1 MGEDPVL
8 EINRGAM
15 NTEINPFEAKDR
27 IKVLLAEPSNGMV
40 DSIAHDNRLDQYIE
54 FGRLESKG
62 KFKFF
67 TGNTGR
73 TQINY
78 ARETMANEAIRL
90 GMDYLFMIDDDM
102 IAPRR
107 CFERIFETMI
117 KEKAD
122 IVAPICTQR
131 VPPFKPVMYKHD
143 WLETVEGK
151 KLHNTFIEEY
161 APDTVVKVDGI
172 GFGVVLISV
181 PFLARIKS
189 VMPKGMF
196 FSNTDVGED
205 IWFCIN
211 ARRLLNAHIVVDTSV
226 KVGHLRHPE
235 MASEWD
241 WVKATGKQEKFSSVY
256 DKDGAYVCKQQAVVA

>member
-1 MGEDPVL
+1 MTDT
-8 EINRGAM
+8 NRQ
-15 NTEINPFEAKDR
+15 NPFESKER

-54 FGRLESKG
+54 FGKLEGKG
-62 KFKFF
+62 KFQFF

-73 TQINY
+73 TQVNY
-78 ARETMANEAIRL
+78 ARETMASEAIRL

-107 CFERIFETMI
+107 CFERVFDTLI

-122 IVAPICTQR
+122 IAAPICTQR
-131 VPPFKPVMYKHD
+131 ISPFKPVLYKHTWID
-143 WLETVEGK
+143 APDGK
-151 KLHNTFIEEY
+151 KLQNEFIEEY
-161 APDTVVKVDGI
+161 EPNSVVEVDGI

-181 PFLARIKS
+181 PFLEKLS
-189 VMPKGMF
+189 KKMPLGMF
-196 FSNTDVGED
+196 FSNTNVGED

-211 ARRLLNAHIVVDTSV
+211 AKRSLNAKIVVDTSV

-235 MASEWD
+235 IATEWE
-241 WVKATGKQEKFSSVY
+241 WVKATKQEEKFSSVY
-256 DKDGAYVCKQQAVVA
+256 DSNGGFVAKPSIVGAS

>member
-1 MGEDPVL
+1 MTDT
-8 EINRGAM
+8 NRH
-15 NTEINPFEAKDR
+15 NPFESKDR
-27 IKVLLAEPSNGMV
+27 IKVLLAEPSNGMI

-54 FGRLESKG
+54 FGRLESQG

-102 IAPRR
+102 VVPRR
-107 CFERIFETMI
+107 CFERVFDSMQ

-122 IVAPICTQR
+122 IAAPICTQR
-131 VPPFKPVMYKHD
+131 VSPFKPVMYKHE

-151 KLHNTFIEEY
+151 KLHNTFVEDY
-161 APDTVVKVDGI
+161 APDSVVKVDGI

-181 PFLARIKS
+181 PFLARIKAM
-189 VMPKGMF
+189 MPKGMF

-211 ARRLLNAHIVVDTSV
+211 ARRILDANIVVDTSV

-235 MASEWD
+235 MAFEWD

-256 DKDGAYVCKQQAVVA
+256 TNDGGFVSKQELAVTA

>member
-1 MGEDPVL
+1 
-8 EINRGAM
+8 M
-15 NTEINPFEAKDR
+15 NTETNPFNDKSR

-40 DSIAHDNRLDQYIE
+40 DSIAHDNRLDQYME
-54 FGRLESKG
+54 FGRLEAQG

-107 CFERIFETMI
+107 CFERIFDVMHG
-117 KEKAD
+117 EKAD
-122 IVAPICTQR
+122 IAAPICTQR
-131 VPPFKPVMYKHD
+131 VHPFKPVMYRHK
-143 WLETVEGK
+143 WLEQVDGK
-151 KLHNTFIEEY
+151 KLLNEFIEDY
-161 APDTVVKVDGI
+161 TPDSIVQVDGI

-181 PFLARIKS
+181 PFLARIKAQ
-189 VMPKGMF
+189 MPHGMF

-211 ARRLLNAHIVVDTSV
+211 ARQSLNAKIVVDTSV

-235 MASEWD
+235 IATEWEY
-241 WVKATGKQEKFSSVY
+241 VKATGKQDKFSDVY
-256 DKDGAYVCKQQAVVA
+256 DKEGRFIKKSLPELVTA

>member
-1 MGEDPVL
+1 MTDT
-8 EINRGAM
+8 NRQ
-15 NTEINPFEAKDR
+15 NPFEDKSR
-27 IKVLLAEPSNGMV
+27 IKVLLAEPSSGMV

-54 FGRLESKG
+54 FGRLESAG
-62 KFKFF
+62 RFKFF

-107 CFERIFETMI
+107 CFERLFDTMQ
-117 KEKAD
+117 KENAD
-122 IVAPICTQR
+122 ICAPICTQR
-131 VPPFKPVMYKHD
+131 ISPFKPVMYKHTMLPD
-143 WLETVEGK
+143 VQGD
-151 KLHNTFIEEY
+151 KLSNEFIEDY
-161 APDTVVKVDGI
+161 TPDSVVKVDGI

-181 PFLARIKS
+181 PFLARIKA
-189 VMPKGMF
+189 VMPRGMF

-211 ARRLLNAHIVVDTSV
+211 ARRQLNAKIVVDTSV
-226 KVGHLRHPE
+226 KVGHLRQPE
-235 MASEWD
+235 IATEWD
-241 WVKATGKQEKFSSVY
+241 FVKATGKQKKFSQVY
-256 DKDGAYVCKQQAVVA
+256 DKDGGYKSKQAVPA

>member
-1 MGEDPVL
+1 M
-8 EINRGAM
+8 
-15 NTEINPFEAKDR
+15 TETNQHNPFTDTST
-27 IKVLLAEPSNGMV
+27 IKVLLAEPSSGMV

-73 TQINY
+73 TQVNY
-78 ARETMANEAIRL
+78 ARETMASEAIRL

-107 CFERIFETMI
+107 CFERIYDTLVS
-117 KEKAD
+117 EKAD

-131 VPPFKPVMYKHD
+131 VSPFKPVMYKHTWFED
-143 WLETVEGK
+143 EGVK
-151 KLHNTFIEEY
+151 KLQNEFIERYE
-161 APDTVVKVDGI
+161 PNSVVKVDGI

-181 PFLARIKS
+181 PFLKKMKEA
-189 VMPKGMF
+189 MPRGMF

-211 ARRLLNAHIVVDTSV
+211 ARRCLDAKIVVNTEV

-235 MASEWD
+235 IATEWEHI
-241 WVKATGKQEKFSSVY
+241 KATGKQEKFSSVY
-256 DKDGAYVCKQQAVVA
+256 DKDGGYISKPSVLAEAM